1 MPLDSETTG
10 SSCATWVP
18 LGLSVK
24 QEPLLVELWGTLE
37 RLEEPSTGPGPES
50 GVPTEGLQGRRRCDD
65 HSQALTLGGGL
76 GLGEQE
82 GGEVGSV
89 GAGNAGKQD
98 PCTSLTRYSDSCFL
112 ECLRG

>member
-50 GVPTEGLQGRRRCDD
+50 GVPTEGLLGRRRCDD

-76 GLGEQE
+76 GLGSKRE
-82 GGEVGSV
+82 GKSGVWGLGMLGSRTPAPPSPGTQTPV
-89 GAGNAGKQD
+89 
-98 PCTSLTRYSDSCFL
+98 SWSV
-112 ECLRG
+112 